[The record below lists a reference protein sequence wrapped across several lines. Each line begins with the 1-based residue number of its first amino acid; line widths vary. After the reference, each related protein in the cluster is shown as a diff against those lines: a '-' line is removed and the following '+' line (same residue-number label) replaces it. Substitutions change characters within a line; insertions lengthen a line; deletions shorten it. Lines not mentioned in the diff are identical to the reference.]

1 MREVYR
7 PTNFFPSHTVWVL
20 ASHQRLVFKS
30 ATIWKLVY
38 IFKNQSCDENFSL
51 IHFNIIFVCLG
62 FLIAVANGMGREKAF
77 CSSRFLTESVENS
90 TTFCR
95 AQGILI
101 HYFTGA
107 LALWF
112 LVYSI
117 NLVQVKEK
125 ETSHDLTKPGY
136 VALYLYQSLL
146 WTKGK
151 HGMHVHYFIYLPLA
165 TCSVCTWLK
174 L

>member
-1 MREVYR
+1 ML
-7 PTNFFPSHTVWVL
+7 S
-20 ASHQRLVFKS
+20 
-30 ATIWKLVY
+30 
-38 IFKNQSCDENFSL
+38 
-51 IHFNIIFVCLG
+51 IIVA
-62 FLIAVANGMGREKAF
+62 FLLAVAYGVGREKAF
-77 CSSRFLTESVENS
+77 CTSKFFSEARENP

-101 HYFTGA
+101 HYFTIA

-125 ETSHDLTKPGY
+125 KASHDLTEPGY
-136 VALYLYQSLL
+136 LLSSLPKLYQGLL

-151 HGMHVHYFIYLPLA
+151 HGMHVHYFIYLPLG
-165 TCSVCTWLK
+165 CTVSG
-174 L
+174 